1 MAGPGVF
8 LQAAQEFESS
18 EEDEENS
25 PRSEKVAQEQKD
37 NEEEPPMSPSVLP
50 GGAPLIPATSQV
62 SLAVEDMRHLMKE
75 CGLGLE
81 SVTQALL
88 KNSGEVGA
96 AACCLRTGR
105 RPDGAP
111 LWSRQDDQD
120 LLQGEQDLRRR
131 LEQKF
136 GAENVAKREAFRKS

>member
-1 MAGPGVF
+1 P
-8 LQAAQEFESS
+8 LTP
-18 EEDEENS
+18 
-25 PRSEKVAQEQKD
+25 PRDPPRGSDPQVEKHCDRVT
-37 NEEEPPMSPSVLP
+37 S
-50 GGAPLIPATSQV
+50 SQV